1 MYQQQTAKMRMTPQ
15 LRQAIK
21 ILQLPAPE
29 LLEHIRRELEDNPV
43 LEAPETGWWHESR
56 GDADFD
62 PLQHAVRSEQ
72 SLERHLEEQLS
83 FVKRISLTLRR
94 IVRYMIGNVDRN
106 GYLEPSLEEI
116 AETLRSHPDHVNEA
130 LSVLQ
135 SFDPAGVG
143 ARNLQECLHLQAL
156 RLPHCPALVPRLIAH
171 HLEDIACFRIQKLA
185 DRLNAP
191 LQDIRDAI
199 EVIKGL
205 NPRPGAAYS
214 SGDNNPYII
223 PDVTIEKEREQFLI
237 TVHETS
243 SPRLSINSHYEQMAK
258 GYGTHPETRSFLYPK
273 WRSAVFLIKCI
284 EQRRL
289 TLFRVTQAI
298 VEEQADFF
306 RNGPS
311 HLKPMNLKH
320 IADKMNLHES
330 TVSRAT
336 AGKYA
341 LTPWGVFELSDFFP
355 SGLQNGTGDSVSV
368 ESVKETIKERIRREN
383 SGKPYSDQQL
393 AQLLTE
399 EGIRIS
405 RRTVAKYREEL
416 GIASSVRRRRS

>member
-1 MYQQQTAKMRMTPQ
+1 
-15 LRQAIK
+15 
-21 ILQLPAPE
+21 
-29 LLEHIRRELEDNPV
+29 
-43 LEAPETGWWHESR
+43 
-56 GDADFD
+56 
-62 PLQHAVRSEQ
+62 
-72 SLERHLEEQLS
+72 
-83 FVKRISLTLRR
+83 
-94 IVRYMIGNVDRN
+94 
-106 GYLEPSLEEI
+106 
-116 AETLRSHPDHVNEA
+116 
-130 LSVLQ
+130 
-135 SFDPAGVG
+135 
-143 ARNLQECLHLQAL
+143 
-156 RLPHCPALVPRLIAH
+156 
-171 HLEDIACFRIQKLA
+171 
-185 DRLNAP
+185 
-191 LQDIRDAI
+191 
-199 EVIKGL
+199 VIKGL

-214 SGDNNPYII
+214 SGDSNPFII
-223 PDVTIEKEREQFLI
+223 PDVIIEKDGERFLI
-237 TVHETS
+237 TVHAS
-243 SPRLSINSHYEQMAK
+243 SAPRLSVNSHYEQMAK
-258 GYGTHPETRSFLYPK
+258 GVGTEGAPPEIRSFLYPK

-320 IADKMNLHES
+320 IADKLNLHES

-341 LTPWGVFELSDFFP
+341 QTPWGVFELSDFFP
-355 SGLQNGTGDSVSV
+355 SGLQSGTGDSVSV
-368 ESVKETIKERIRREN
+368 ESVKETIKQRIRSEN

-393 AQLLTE
+393 AELLTE